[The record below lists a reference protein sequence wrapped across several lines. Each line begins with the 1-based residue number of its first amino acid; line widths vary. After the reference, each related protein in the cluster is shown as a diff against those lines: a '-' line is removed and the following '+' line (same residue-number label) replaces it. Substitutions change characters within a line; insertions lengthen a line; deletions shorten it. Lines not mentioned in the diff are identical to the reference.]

1 MEYFSNKTL
10 RACLELAPFSIV
22 MKHCILTGLRE
33 KFFPN
38 MGKDRPFLMGINA
51 ITKFQLELVWRPGL
65 IAKRVNF
72 WLNRLVPYTKCR
84 EGVFLKS
91 VPIGAVKKS
100 NEVSA
105 KKWPLQLK
113 KWPPNRLLD
122 VLCALVIAR
131 AGRAA
136 LLAAF
141 LLSFGMV
148 SAQSNY
154 QFEKLGVNEG
164 LPHSDVLDIVQGPY
178 GFIWIATTNGL
189 CRYDGFNLVT
199 YRHSNSEIY
208 SLSGNRT
215 LSLCF
220 TADSLML
227 VGTEG
232 CGLNIYRTEDDNFK
246 PYKHAPDQDNTISS
260 NVVFEI
266 FQSESGQIWL
276 GTDHG
281 FDELI
286 LEGGNVS
293 FKNIVFGDLVVKQ
306 ISEIDPNVLWLA
318 TNQGIY
324 EYDIRSGQYK
334 VLFPDLIF
342 TVVLRLNESEVLL
355 GSYSGLFLWNGKEL
369 KLVNSSPVLSMA
381 KDSENNLWVGTN
393 GEGLLKMKIPSFQS
407 IRFES
412 NKSNP
417 ASLSHNELHSLYL
430 DRSGMLW
437 IGTLGGGVNKLN
449 LRAKKFELYQN
460 APWQENSISSD
471 QVITFYEDENRLLW
485 IGLRGGGINVLDRK
499 TSKMRHL
506 NQSEDD
512 RLHKANVSSF
522 FKDRNGRLWIGTWHG
537 LYILDQNDQVT
548 ILNGKTIEYEVLL
561 PGISVEKIIEDY
573 DGHLWLST
581 TNGLVEYVPGAGGFY
596 KGDFVH
602 YYHDKF
608 NPNTLSDNFIRDIYA
623 EPEPIDGAKVIWVG
637 TRNGLNRMSF
647 RRSGVMITRIFH
659 DPADRTSLPGNFIS
673 VIHRDHKGNL
683 WISALGGGLC
693 KMLKGRNG
701 KVKTK
706 FQWINNESGLLNRD
720 VETLL
725 EDDQGRFWLG
735 GHGITRFDPE
745 NNEWK
750 YYDVS
755 DGLQSNSFK
764 VWSAYKNAKGEMIFG
779 GTDGFNIFHPDSIAD
794 NPVVP
799 KLVFTGF
806 KVSNHELKAGRKF
819 RGRKLLDKNIVV
831 TRKITLP
838 YSMNN
843 ISIHFS
849 ALHFTSPAK
858 NQYRFKLEGADN
870 NWSLSSGVSAYSN
883 YTYLKPGDYRFIVY
897 ASNNDNV
904 WNKEPIQLDIKI
916 LPPLWRT
923 TSAYVFYVFVFLGLL
938 YLYKEFSIIQANE
951 KNKLVLERIKRKQIE
966 EVNDIKLQF
975 FTNVSHELRTPLSLI
990 SAPIEELK
998 ESKGLS
1004 AQAAEKINLIYNN
1017 LIRITRIVDEILD
1030 FRKFDKQNMKLEAA
1044 EGDVIRFIKEVS
1056 LFFNELAGKKSIN
1069 YTFQSDNP
1077 EVFLWFDRDQLEKVL
1092 FNLLSNAF
1100 KYTPEGGTV
1109 SISCTLGPG
1118 QEQLI
1123 VTVFNSGPEIPE
1135 EDVGHLFDRFYQS
1148 RTLKSKGTGIGLSI
1162 ARSVIEQH
1170 KGGIWVENIA
1180 GNGVQFSFSLLLG
1193 RDHLS
1198 DEDIIEGFK
1207 NSEDISIYQKSAQI
1221 NDGAPIETEAA
1232 DHKNPFRL
1240 LVVEDNTELRNY
1252 LVNSLQRI
1260 YKVDQASNGEEAYS
1274 QALADPPDL
1283 ILSDVMM
1290 PKMDGIALCSKLKS
1304 NAVTS
1309 HIPVILLTAR
1319 TSLMH
1324 KISSFETGADEYITK
1339 PFSYKL
1345 LLARIENLLES
1356 RENLKQLFRSKL
1368 SLEPSAV
1375 TVTSLDEK
1383 LLKRCIDVVEQ
1394 YMDDSEL
1401 NVEKMCHEIG
1411 LSRPQLYRKLKSLTG
1426 LSINQFIRT
1435 IRLKRAAQLLSQDN
1449 SSIKEIMFQVG
1460 FSNSSYFTRAFK
1472 EEFNCTPTEYG
1483 DRSPLES
1490 KSSSDKGI

>member
-1 MEYFSNKTL
+1 MGL
-10 RACLELAPFSIV
+10 SI
-22 MKHCILTGLRE
+22 
-33 KFFPN
+33 
-38 MGKDRPFLMGINA
+38 
-51 ITKFQLELVWRPGL
+51 ITKFQLTAW
-65 IAKRVNF
+65 
-72 WLNRLVPYTKCR
+72 
-84 EGVFLKS
+84 
-91 VPIGAVKKS
+91 
-100 NEVSA
+100 
-105 KKWPLQLK
+105 
-113 KWPPNRLLD
+113 
-122 VLCALVIAR
+122 CAFVIAG
-131 AGRAA
+131 AGKAF

-141 LLSFGMV
+141 LFPPGMV

-154 QFEKLGVNEG
+154 HFEKLGVNEG

-189 CRYDGFNLVT
+189 CRYDGFNLLT

-232 CGLNIYRTEDDNFK
+232 SGLNVYSTEYDNFK
-246 PYKHAPDQDNTISS
+246 SYKHAPDQDSTISS

-266 FQSESGQIWL
+266 FQSKSGQIWL

-281 FDELI
+281 FDEMI
-286 LEGGNVS
+286 LEGDNVA
-293 FKNIVFGDLVVKQ
+293 FKNIVFDDLVVRQ
-306 ISEIDPNVLWLA
+306 IVEVHPNVLWLA

-324 EYDIRSGQYK
+324 EYDIRSGQYE
-334 VLFPDLIF
+334 VLFPDLMF
-342 TVVLRLNESEVLL
+342 NAVLRLNESEILL
-355 GSYSGLFLWNGKEL
+355 GSYSGLFLWDGKAL
-369 KLVNSSPVLSMA
+369 KLINRTPTLSMV
-381 KDSENNLWVGTN
+381 KDRENNLWVGTN
-393 GEGLLKMKIPSFQS
+393 GEGLLKMNIPSFQF

-417 ASLSHNELHSLYL
+417 ASLSHNELHSLYI
-430 DRSGMLW
+430 DMSGMLW

-499 TSKMRHL
+499 TSKISHL

-512 RLHKANVSSF
+512 RLHKANVSAF
-522 FKDRNGRLWIGTWHG
+522 FKDTNGKLWIGTWQG
-537 LYILDQNDQVT
+537 LYILDQKDQAR
-548 ILNGKTIEYEVLL
+548 ILNGKPIEYKVLL

-581 TNGLVEYVPGAGGFY
+581 TSGLVEFVPGADDFY
-596 KGDFVH
+596 NGNFVH
-602 YYHDKF
+602 YYHDEF
-608 NPNTLSDNFIRDIYA
+608 NPNTLSDNFIRYIYA
-623 EPEPIDGAKVIWVG
+623 EPEAIDGAKVIWVG

-647 RRSGVMITRIFH
+647 RRGGVKVTRIFH

-673 VIHRDHKGNL
+673 VIHEDRNGTL

-693 KMLKGRNG
+693 KMLTGRNG
-701 KVKTK
+701 KLKPS
-706 FQWINNESGLLNRD
+706 FQWINNESGLLNSD

-745 NNEWK
+745 KNEFK

-764 VWSAYKNAKGEMIFG
+764 VWSAYKNQKGEMIFG
-779 GTDGFNIFHPDSIAD
+779 GTDGFNIFHPDSISD

-819 RGRKLLDKNIVV
+819 RGKKLLDKNIVV
-831 TRKITLP
+831 TDKITLP
-838 YSMNN
+838 HSMNN

-849 ALHFTSPAK
+849 ALHFTSPSK

-870 NWSLSSGVSAYSN
+870 NWSTSSGVSAYGN
-883 YTYLKPGDYRFIVY
+883 YTYLKPGDYQFIVY
-897 ASNNDNV
+897 ASNNDHV
-904 WNKEPIQLDIKI
+904 WNEEPIQLDIKI
-916 LPPLWRT
+916 RPPFWKT
-923 TSAYVFYVFVFLGLL
+923 TLAYVFYVFFFFGLL
-938 YLYKEFSIIQANE
+938 YLFKEFSIIQANE
-951 KNKLVLERIKRKQIE
+951 KNKLILERIKRKQVE

-990 SAPIEELK
+990 SAPVEELQ
-998 ESKGLS
+998 ESKDIS
-1004 AQAAEKINLIYNN
+1004 TPVREKINLIYNN
-1017 LIRITRIVDEILD
+1017 IIRLTKIVDEILD

-1056 LFFNELAGKKSIN
+1056 LFFNALAEKKRIH
-1069 YTFQSDNP
+1069 YTFQSDIP
-1077 EVFLWFDRDQLEKVL
+1077 EVLLWFDRDQMEKVL

-1100 KYTPEGGTV
+1100 KYTPEEGTIA
-1109 SISCTLGPG
+1109 ISCTLMPG
-1118 QEQLI
+1118 KEQLRVSI
-1123 VTVFNSGPEIPE
+1123 FNSGPEVPE
-1135 EDVGHLFDRFYQS
+1135 EDIDHLFERFYQS
-1148 RTLKSKGTGIGLSI
+1148 RKLKSKGTGICLSI
-1162 ARSVIEQH
+1162 AQSVIEQH
-1170 KGGIWVENIA
+1170 RGKIWVENIA

-1193 RDHLS
+1193 KDHLS
-1198 DEDIIEGFK
+1198 KEDIIEGFK

-1221 NDGAPIETEAA
+1221 KEEGLTEAKA
-1232 DHKNPFRL
+1232 PHKHHSFRL
-1240 LVVEDNTELRNY
+1240 LVVEDNPEVRNY
-1252 LVNSLQRI
+1252 LVSSLQKI
-1260 YKVDQASNGEEAYS
+1260 YKVDQAADGEEAYDK
-1274 QALADPPDL
+1274 ALIDPPDL

-1290 PKMDGIALCSKLKS
+1290 PKMDGVVLCRQLKS
-1304 NAVTS
+1304 NPLTS
-1309 HIPVILLTAR
+1309 HIPIILLTAR
-1319 TSLMH
+1319 TSLIH
-1324 KISSFETGADEYITK
+1324 KISGFETGADEYITK

-1356 RENLKQLFRSKL
+1356 RENLKKLFRSKL

-1383 LLKRCIDVVEQ
+1383 LLKRCIEVVEE
-1394 YMDDSEL
+1394 YMDDPEL

-1411 LSRPQLYRKLKSLTG
+1411 MSRPQLYRKLKSLTG
-1426 LSINQFIRT
+1426 LSINHFIRS
-1435 IRLKRAAQLLSQDN
+1435 IRLKRAAQILSQDH
-1449 SSIKEIMFQVG
+1449 SSIKEVMFQVG
-1460 FSNSSYFTRAFK
+1460 FSNSSYFTRVFK

-1483 DRSPLES
+1483 DRTLSEVRS
-1490 KSSSDKGI
+1490 NEDGRIGS